1 MVAGWRKAFYTS
13 KDKDSNSK
21 LLVETHPQHLDFDNI
36 NGSPQNNLRCQ
47 TSDSNSSL
55 SDNKS
60 NNSPKWSSSSSP
72 NSPSSYYTL
81 LKSTLGLSKSLCG
94 ICSLSVKTG
103 EGKAIFTAE
112 CSHIF
117 HFPCIAAHVKN
128 QQIITC
134 PVCGTNWNDLQPEK
148 TNTGQNVKTTT
159 SLKLPNYN
167 DDEPLLSSSSVSRFN
182 TIPESDENEEQEY
195 QEGEEED
202 EENKEPIEFQGHGVS
217 STRTFDAFLLPESAL
232 IASNKSFQTLIAV
245 LKVKAKPYNVVTN
258 RPPVDLVT
266 VIDIGCSF
274 SGVDFLMLKH
284 SMQVVISTLGSS
296 DRLSVVTFSGGSKR
310 LFPLRRMTGRGRR
323 SARRIIDSLVTNEV
337 SGDEAP
343 ARKEALTKAA
353 KILEDRRQKNPVTKI
368 ILLTN
373 GYEDRRLSST
383 RFSHLEIPVHALNY
397 SRALH
402 DSAFSESVGNL
413 LRVVAQDIKFEF
425 HNTVAGEIAAV
436 KSPYSATLG
445 DIHAA
450 GERDLVVE
458 LKVPSSHGS
467 HNHVLSVRSSYRDPF
482 TQELVHSK
490 ERLISTPRSL
500 PVGSLDPKIK
510 RLIRLHVSTRARA
523 SADVKKSNPEMAHE
537 WLRRLQAEEKV
548 EPFTPISAW
557 KAAEKLAKVA
567 MMRKSMNKVSDLH
580 GFEDARF

>member
-13 KDKDSNSK
+13 KDKDSISK
-21 LLVETHPQHLDFDNI
+21 VLVETQPQHLDFDNI
-36 NGSPQNNLRCQ
+36 NGSPQINLSCR

-55 SDNKS
+55 SDHKS

-72 NSPSSYYTL
+72 NSPLSYYTL

-94 ICSLSVKTG
+94 ICSQSVKTG

-128 QQIITC
+128 QQIVTC

-148 TNTGQNVKTTT
+148 TNTAQNVKTTA

-182 TIPESDENEEQEY
+182 TIPESDENEEEEY

-202 EENKEPIEFQGHGVS
+202 EENKEPIEFQGFGVS
-217 STRTFDAFLLPESAL
+217 STRTFDAFWLPESAL

-245 LKVKAKPYNVVTN
+245 LKVKAKPYNVVAN

-266 VIDIGCSF
+266 VIDIDSSV
-274 SGVDFLMLKH
+274 SGEDFLVLKH
-284 SMQVVISTLGSS
+284 SMQVIISSLGSS
-296 DRLSVVTFSGGSKR
+296 DRLSVVTFPGGPKR

-323 SARRIIDSLVTNEV
+323 SARRIVDALVSNEV
-337 SGDEAP
+337 SGNEAP
-343 ARKEALTKAA
+343 ARKEALMKAA

-373 GYEDRRLSST
+373 GYEDGRLSST
-383 RFSHLEIPVHALNY
+383 RFSQLEIPVHALNY

-425 HNTVAGEIAAV
+425 QNTVAGEIAAV
-436 KSPYSATLG
+436 KSPFSATLR
-445 DIHAA
+445 DLHAA
-450 GERDLVVE
+450 EEREFVVE

-482 TQELVHSK
+482 TQEVVHSK

-500 PVGSLDPKIK
+500 PIGSLNPKIK
-510 RLIRLHVSTRARA
+510 RLIRLHVNTRARA
-523 SADVKKSNPEMAHE
+523 STDVKKSNPEMAQE
-537 WLRRLQAEEKV
+537 CLRRLQAEEKV

>member
-1 MVAGWRKAFYTS
+1 MVAGWRKAFHTS
-13 KDKDSNSK
+13 KDKDSISK
-21 LLVETHPQHLDFDNI
+21 VLVETNPQHLDFNNI
-36 NGSPQNNLRCQ
+36 NGSPQNNLRCR

-55 SDNKS
+55 DNKS
-60 NNSPKWSSSSSP
+60 NNSPKWSLSSSP

-94 ICSLSVKTG
+94 ICSQSVKTG

-112 CSHIF
+112 CSHVF

-128 QQIITC
+128 QQIVTC
-134 PVCGTNWNDLQPEK
+134 PVCGTNWNDLQPE
-148 TNTGQNVKTTT
+148 NTARSVKTTT

-167 DDEPLLSSSSVSRFN
+167 DDEPLLSSTFVSRFN
-182 TIPESDENEEQEY
+182 TIPESDENEEEQQQE
-195 QEGEEED
+195 QEGEED
-202 EENKEPIEFQGHGVS
+202 EENKETIEFQGFGVS

-232 IASNKSFQTLIAV
+232 MASNKSFKTLIAV
-245 LKVKAKPYNVVTN
+245 LKVKAKPCNAVAN

-266 VIDIGCSF
+266 VLDIGCSV
-274 SGVDFLMLKH
+274 SGEDFLMLKH
-284 SMQVVISTLGSS
+284 SMQVVISSLGSS

-323 SARRIIDSLVTNEV
+323 SARRIVDALVANEV
-337 SGDEAP
+337 SSDEAP
-343 ARKEALTKAA
+343 ARKEAVMKAA

-373 GYEDRRLSST
+373 SYEDRRLTST
-383 RFSHLEIPVHALNY
+383 RFSNLEIPVHALNY
-397 SRALH
+397 SRAVY
-402 DSAFSESVGNL
+402 DSAFTERVGNL

-425 HNTVAGEIAAV
+425 HNTISGEISAV

-450 GERDLVVE
+450 EERELVVE

-467 HNHVLSVRSSYRDPF
+467 HSHVLSVRSSYRDPF
-482 TQELVHSK
+482 TQEFVHSK
-490 ERLISTPRSL
+490 ERMISTPRAL
-500 PVGSLDPKIK
+500 PVGSLDSKIK
-510 RLIRLHVSTRARA
+510 RLIRLHVSTRTRA
-523 SADVKKSNPEMAHE
+523 NADVKKPNPETPQE

>member
-21 LLVETHPQHLDFDNI
+21 VLVETHGHPQHLDLENI
-36 NGSPQNNLRCQ
+36 NGSPQNNLRCR
-47 TSDSNSSL
+47 TSDSNSPL

-72 NSPSSYYTL
+72 NSPSSYYTF

-94 ICSLSVKTG
+94 ICSESVKTG

-117 HFPCIAAHVKN
+117 HFPCIAAYVKN
-128 QQIITC
+128 QQITTC

-148 TNTGQNVKTTT
+148 TNSKTTT

-182 TIPESDENEEQEY
+182 TIPESDENEEEDEQ
-195 QEGEEED
+195 QEGEED
-202 EENKEPIEFQGHGVS
+202 EENIKPIEFQGYGVS
-217 STRTFDAFLLPESAL
+217 STRSFDAFLLPESAL
-232 IASNKSFQTLIAV
+232 IASNNSFKTLIAV
-245 LKVKAKPYNVVTN
+245 LKVKAKPYNVVAN

-266 VIDIGCSF
+266 VMDIGCCV
-274 SGVDFLMLKH
+274 SGEDFLMLKH
-284 SMQVVISTLGSS
+284 SMQVVISSLGSS
-296 DRLSVVTFSGGSKR
+296 DRLSVVSFSSGSKR

-323 SARRIIDSLVTNEV
+323 SACRIVDALVTNEV
-337 SGDEAP
+337 NGDEAP
-343 ARKEALTKAA
+343 ARKEAVMKAA
-353 KILEDRRQKNPVTKI
+353 KILEDRRQKNSVTKI

-373 GYEDRRLSST
+373 CYEDRRLSST
-383 RFSHLEIPVHALNY
+383 RCSHLKIPVHALNY

-402 DSAFSESVGNL
+402 DSAFSERVLNL

-425 HNTVAGEIAAV
+425 HNTTSEEIEIAAV
-436 KSPYSATLG
+436 KSPCSATLG
-445 DIHAA
+445 DIQADE
-450 GERDLVVE
+450 ERELVVE
-458 LKVPSSHGS
+458 LKVPSFHGS
-467 HNHVLSVRSSYRDPF
+467 HSHVLSVRSSYRDPF

-500 PVGSLDPKIK
+500 PVESLDPKIK
-510 RLIRLHVSTRARA
+510 RLIQLHWSVRT
-523 SADVKKSNPEMAHE
+523 SAPIKKSSPETVHE

-548 EPFTPISAW
+548 ESFTPISAW